1 MKDAKIGY
9 NMIMDTI
16 LSIPIVDVR
25 GRIPHEMIRGIV
37 RRIADEFHP
46 QKIILFGSYAYG
58 IPRPESDVDLLVI
71 IDTPVREAQQALAI
85 RQFINPLF
93 SLDILVKRPSTIAQR
108 LDWGDSFLHEVTE
121 RGIVLY
127 ESTHS

>member
-1 MKDAKIGY
+1 
-9 NMIMDTI
+9 
-16 LSIPIVDVR
+16 
-25 GRIPHEMIRGIV
+25 MIRGIV

-93 SLDILVKRPSTIAQR
+93 ALDILVKRPSTIAQR
-108 LDWGDSFLHEVTE
+108 LVWGDSFLHEVTE